1 MKLVKAIWILLC
13 ASVLASCGGSSGA
26 GDSPF
31 NPNGGTGGATAVAD
45 VVLVLSGTQLPN
57 TGTTTITVTATA
69 LDAARNT
76 LSKVPLTITA
86 DSDAIVTASGTET
99 GTDGSLTGA
108 LSIGA
113 NRTNRVI
120 TVTAVSGTVS
130 KSATVQVVGTSIV
143 GTPAPKILAP
153 SSAGSVQYRVVD
165 QAGNAM
171 AGLTI
176 QITAAG
182 LTPSAATGTTG
193 LNGDYVFNYTAPATA
208 GNYQIAATSGGD
220 SDLQDVQVQA
230 VGTFPT
236 VTTPIVSGSVSANPS
251 VVAINLDG
259 SSANRSE
266 IRALFVGA
274 GNVPIPNVRVYFDLD
289 GDPLAIGG
297 SFTIGNSSSNLLYT
311 NAEGVV
317 TTSYVPSTRSS
328 PTNGVTVRACYGVS
342 DTDPNLLNCTTN
354 AKQTLTVTSEPL
366 NVTIGTNALIVVDT
380 LTYTKQFNISVVD
393 SSGAAKPDV
402 NLVVSVDLPSYRKGY
417 YQVGTSTWF
426 KAGPLPTGDFAIC
439 PNEDKNRNAVLETGD
454 DDNGNGSL
462 EPRKADVRVSL
473 LSTKTDANGSAVL
486 NVIYDQDHASWVD
499 AVITVSASGIAGTEG
514 RAIYNLFP
522 VPVEANSLKNT
533 SNPPA
538 YVVSPYGIAGVCS
551 NPN

>member
-13 ASVLASCGGSSGA
+13 ASLLASCGGSSGA

-31 NPNGGTGGATAVAD
+31 NPNDGTGGATAVAD
-45 VVLVLSGTQLPN
+45 LVLVLSGTQLAN
-57 TGTTTITVTATA
+57 TGTSTITVTATA

-76 LSKVPLTITA
+76 LAQVPLTITA
-86 DSDAIVTASGTET
+86 DADAIVTASGAET

-108 LSIGA
+108 LSIGS
-113 NRTNRVI
+113 NRANRVI

-130 KSATVQVVGTSIV
+130 RSATVQVVGTSIV

-153 SSAGSVQYRVVD
+153 LAAGAVQYRVID

-171 AGLTI
+171 VGLAI
-176 QITAAG
+176 QVTAAG
-182 LTPSAATGTTG
+182 LTPSTASGTTG
-193 LNGDYVFNYTAPATA
+193 SNGDFVFNYTAPAAA
-208 GNYQIAATSGGD
+208 GTYQIAATSGGD
-220 SDLQDVQVQA
+220 SDLQEVEVQA
-230 VGTFPT
+230 AGTFPT
-236 VTTPIVSGSVSANPS
+236 VTTPIESGSVAADPS
-251 VVAINLDG
+251 VVAVNLDG
-259 SSANRSE
+259 SSANRAE

-297 SFTIGNSSSNLLYT
+297 TFTIGNSSSNLLYT

-317 TTSYVPSTRSS
+317 TTSYVPAQRSS
-328 PTNGVTVRACYGVS
+328 PTNGVTIRACYGVS
-342 DTDPNLLNCTTN
+342 DTDPNLINCTTN
-354 AKQTLTVTSEPL
+354 ATKTLTVTSEPL

-402 NLVVSVDLPSYRKGY
+402 NLVVSVDLPNYRKGIY
-417 YQVGTSTWF
+417 EAGTAAWGKT
-426 KAGPLPTGDFAIC
+426 GGLPSGDAALC
-439 PNEDKNRNAVLETGD
+439 LNEDRNRNAVLETGD
-454 DDNGNGSL
+454 DVNNNGSL
-462 EPRKADVRVSL
+462 EPRKADVRVNL
-473 LSTKTDANGSAVL
+473 LSSKTDANGSAIL
-486 NVIYDQDHASWVD
+486 NVTYDQDHGSWVD

-522 VPVEANSLKNT
+522 VPVDSNAIKNVT
-533 SNPPA
+533 NPPA
-538 YVVSPYGIAGVCS
+538 FVFSPYGAAASCAS
-551 NPN
+551 PN